1 MLGLFILSSDIR
13 WKKIHS
19 KIAIMSCYAVKEVL
33 LAATL
38 LGESLSIMCCAF
50 DTVLMVLTMT

>member
-13 WKKIHS
+13 WKKIHLQM
-19 KIAIMSCYAVKEVL
+19 AIMSCYAVKEVL

-38 LGESLSIMCCAF
+38 LGESLSIKRYAV
-50 DTVLMVLTMT
+50 DTVIMVLAMT